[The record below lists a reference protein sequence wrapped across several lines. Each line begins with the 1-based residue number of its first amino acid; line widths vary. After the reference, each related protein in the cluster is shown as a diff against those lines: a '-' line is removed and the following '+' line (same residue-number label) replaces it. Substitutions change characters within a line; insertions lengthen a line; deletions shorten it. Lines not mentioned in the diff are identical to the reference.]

1 MNRKLRQPSGLL
13 IVYTQKRSP
22 SRRARSNHGIR
33 LTDHVRSGQVMPHHE
48 KRDVLPEPDTTFL
61 RPPPLRLANNPLAH
75 KPTGAGGRFLLTMRS
90 ACENS
95 HNGEGDIAKT
105 LATPVLGS
113 SWRENGLE
121 PNVGCERRVRYRT
134 PPQPL

>member
-90 ACENS
+90 ACEYF
-95 HNGEGDIAKT
+95 HN
-105 LATPVLGS
+105 
-113 SWRENGLE
+113 WRGGHSQDACHPSFGFEL
-121 PNVGCERRVRYRT
+121 VTKRT
-134 PPQPL
+134 RTKCWL